1 MLDSTPRGLFP
12 PGPDGPDG
20 PNGPEG
26 QL

>member
-12 PGPDGPDG
+12 PGPEGPD
-20 PNGPEG
+20 GPEG